1 MNIPEGYILVP
12 VEPDDEIIRRMLAV
26 RWPATYRSCLRFQGS
41 GPETS
46 ARTESDIFEAKK
58 QYTAAIST
66 ISIKPS
72 YDEAKER
79 ELFAAEFKLEG
90 KIYFD
95 ENTRQW
101 MPVSESIKCFQMAEQ
116 TLWCWIGWKSC
127 AKSRA
132 RSAE

>member
-1 MNIPEGYILVP
+1 MNIPEGYVLVP

-79 ELFAAEFKLEG
+79 EPFAKAMVELGRCNHVNAVLSDDDFYHFKSDWE
-90 KIYFD
+90 
-95 ENTRQW
+95 
-101 MPVSESIKCFQMAEQ
+101 V
-116 TLWCWIGWKSC
+116 WKAC

>member
-1 MNIPEGYILVP
+1 MNIPEGYVLVP

-79 ELFAAEFKLEG
+79 EMFEAFA
-90 KIYFD
+90 I
-95 ENTRQW
+95 TR
-101 MPVSESIKCFQMAEQ
+101 
-116 TLWCWIGWKSC
+116 GWEKRHLKMREDGNYEDWGVNPEWQAWKAC

>member
-1 MNIPEGYILVP
+1 MNIPEGYALVP

-26 RWPATYRSCLRFQGS
+26 RWPATYRSCLRFHGS

-79 ELFAAEFKLEG
+79 DLFEDNIT
-90 KIYFD
+90 KIANEKNYYFMND
-95 ENTRQW
+95 LLKRHAFDDSYRITW
-101 MPVSESIKCFQMAEQ
+101 VDMAWLGWSE
-116 TLWCWIGWKSC
+116 C

>member
-1 MNIPEGYILVP
+1 MNIPEGYVLVP

-79 ELFAAEFKLEG
+79 ELFELERFKIVPAYRKENG
-90 KIYFD
+90 EYKDFMD
-95 ENTRQW
+95 EEQW
-101 MPVSESIKCFQMAEQ
+101 F
-116 TLWCWIGWKSC
+116 GWKSC